1 MGLDVKVKIDISKVP
16 GKAGFGVPL
25 IFAGKGTAVDYKECN
40 SLAEISTA
48 GFASTTEVYKTA
60 ELLFMQDDAPK
71 TVAVCS
77 TTDNVKTW
85 LSDPDNVA
93 KGWRQLIV
101 TSLGTEGESTI
112 AEIISTVETL
122 DGKMFF
128 ASLDVDDT
136 TSITKSGIKRSVLFY
151 CTDAN
156 DTPYNNPVAALVG
169 ATAGK
174 AAGSINYKN
183 TILKG
188 ITPQNLTDSEITAIH
203 AKGGITFVTKAG
215 DNVTSE
221 GKTAGGEY
229 IDIVDSEDYII
240 LQLGYQT
247 QKLLNSVPKVPYDN
261 NGIALLESIAVN
273 VMKDAYNKGII
284 ATNEDGT
291 PAYFVNYAMR
301 ENTSETDRAERKY
314 LGGQFSFKLAGA
326 INEVEITG
334 EIII

>member
-1 MGLDVKVKIDISKVP
+1 MAEKFKEQAIVISQEQMAPEIYSLWIKTDKIAQYA
-16 GKAGFGVPL
+16 KAGQFISIYCDDGSRLLPRPISICEIDKEDSALHLVYR
-25 IFAGKGTAVDYKECN
+25 IAGKGTAVDYKECN

-136 TSITKSGIKRSVLFY
+136 TT
-151 CTDAN
+151 
-156 DTPYNNPVAALVG
+156 
-169 ATAGK
+169 
-174 AAGSINYKN
+174 
-183 TILKG
+183 
-188 ITPQNLTDSEITAIH
+188 E
-203 AKGGITFVTKAG
+203 
-215 DNVTSE
+215 
-221 GKTAGGEY
+221 
-229 IDIVDSEDYII
+229 
-240 LQLGYQT
+240 
-247 QKLLNSVPKVPYDN
+247 
-261 NGIALLESIAVN
+261 
-273 VMKDAYNKGII
+273 
-284 ATNEDGT
+284 
-291 PAYFVNYAMR
+291 
-301 ENTSETDRAERKY
+301 
-314 LGGQFSFKLAGA
+314 
-326 INEVEITG
+326 
-334 EIII
+334 